1 MPPSDEG
8 QLAQGEISILSKWI
22 EDGAFWPE
30 GEDSATVLHA
40 EKKPGITFDPKLD
53 WALLPRKKVSPP
65 EVSETRWSKNPIDR
79 FVQASRIKQNID
91 VNVRADRKTLIRR
104 ATFDL
109 IGLPPTP
116 QDIASF
122 TNDPDD
128 EATAFGKVIER
139 LLASQQYGE
148 RQGRLWL
155 DVARYADTQGDVGDY
170 PIHTAYLYRNW
181 VINALNSDLGFDDFL
196 RAQLAGDILAVDEK
210 DESRARGLTVA
221 TGFISL
227 SRRFGNTKKDS
238 MHLTIEDTLDTV
250 GRGILGLTLRCARC
264 HDHRFDPVSNKDYY
278 ALYGIFESTI
288 YPWMGMSIEKSPS
301 NLSPAIPSA
310 EGRKKATEFWAKITR
325 YEYQIN
331 NHFRPWLKPT
341 LTEYKEVTDKLK
353 HSENDATLLA
363 QQKKLLEYKGGKFRE
378 LMLHGLTWLKAEKKR
393 LGKEPGIE
401 LVFAVGEGKPSDT
414 KLHRRGNPKN
424 PGATIPRGF
433 IKVID
438 TEERPKIKNNSGRL
452 ELANWITDP
461 KHPLTARV
469 LVNRIWQQHFGSG
482 LVTTADNF
490 GRRGTPPSHPELLD
504 WLAEE
509 FIANNWSL
517 KKLHRLIL
525 GSETYQLASTGSQSA
540 DPGNVFL
547 WKYARRRMDAE
558 AIRDSMLA
566 VSGQLDSTQP
576 GAHKIAPW
584 YEKRY
589 GLNGP
594 FNQEIETNHRS
605 VYLLTQRIFSH
616 SKLDLF
622 DTPDRNSSVSQRS
635 SSNVPSQA
643 LFLMNSSFVKTQA
656 ATLANRLR
664 EQSPDTD
671 ARMEQLFQ
679 LLYGRSVLAEER
691 AEISKF
697 LTNYKKEGD
706 EWEGL
711 CRTLLTSNE
720 FFFID

>member
-1 MPPSDEG
+1 
-8 QLAQGEISILSKWI
+8 
-22 EDGAFWPE
+22 
-30 GEDSATVLHA
+30 
-40 EKKPGITFDPKLD
+40 
-53 WALLPRKKVSPP
+53 
-65 EVSETRWSKNPIDR
+65 
-79 FVQASRIKQNID
+79 
-91 VNVRADRKTLIRR
+91 
-104 ATFDL
+104 
-109 IGLPPTP
+109 
-116 QDIASF
+116 
-122 TNDPDD
+122 
-128 EATAFGKVIER
+128 
-139 LLASQQYGE
+139 
-148 RQGRLWL
+148 
-155 DVARYADTQGDVGDY
+155 
-170 PIHTAYLYRNW
+170 
-181 VINALNSDLGFDDFL
+181 
-196 RAQLAGDILAVDEK
+196 
-210 DESRARGLTVA
+210 
-221 TGFISL
+221 
-227 SRRFGNTKKDS
+227 

-264 HDHRFDPVSNKDYY
+264 HDHRFDPVSNEDYY

-301 NLSPAIPSA
+301 DLSPAIPSK

-353 HSENDATLLA
+353 HLEKNAMLLA
-363 QQKKLLEYKGGKFRE
+363 RQEKLLAFKNGKFQE

-401 LVFAVGEGKPSDT
+401 LVFAVGEGNPGDT

-424 PGATIPRGF
+424 PGTAIPRGF

-438 TEERPKIKNNSGRL
+438 TAERPKIKNSSGRL

-469 LVNRIWQQHFGSG
+469 LVNRIWLQHFGRG
-482 LVTTADNF
+482 LVTTPDNF

-509 FIANNWSL
+509 FIANDWSL

-525 GSETYQLASTGSQSA
+525 ESETYQLASTGTQST
-540 DPGNVFL
+540 DPENVFL
-547 WKYARRRMDAE
+547 WKYARHRMDAE

-566 VSGQLDSTQP
+566 VSGQLDSAQP

-594 FNQEIETNHRS
+594 FNKEIETNHRS

-616 SKLDLF
+616 SQLDLF
-622 DTPDRNSSVSQRS
+622 DAPDRNSSVSQRS

-643 LFLMNSSFVKTQA
+643 LFLMNSPFVKTQA
-656 ATLANRLR
+656 TTLAKRLR
-664 EQSPDTD
+664 EQSPETN
-671 ARMEQLFQ
+671 ARMEQSFQ
-679 LLYGRSVLAEER
+679 LLFGRSILPEER
-691 AEISKF
+691 TEISKF
-697 LTNYKKEGD
+697 LTDYKKGGD
-706 EWEGL
+706 EWAGL